1 MNAEL
6 IELIN
11 KQINFNLEMIHQNYN
26 STDKKIDIE
35 FETGYEYGL
44 IAGLKHSNQQ
54 LKEIIDLINYSK
66 LLKSLL

>member
-1 MNAEL
+1 MENNHAEL

-11 KQINFNLEMIHQNYN
+11 KQINFNLEMIYQNHN
-26 STDKKIDIE
+26 STDEKIDIE

-54 LKEIIDLINYSK
+54 LKEIINSINYRNF
-66 LLKSLL
+66 

>member
-11 KQINFNLEMIHQNYN
+11 KQINFNLEMINQNYN
-26 STDKKIDIE
+26 NTDEKIDLE

-54 LKEIIDLINYSK
+54 LKEIIDSINYPN